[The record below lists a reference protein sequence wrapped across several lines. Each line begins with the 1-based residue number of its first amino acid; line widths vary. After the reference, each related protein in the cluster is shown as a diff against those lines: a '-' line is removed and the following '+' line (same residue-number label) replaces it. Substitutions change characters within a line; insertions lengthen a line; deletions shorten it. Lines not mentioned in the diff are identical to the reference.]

1 MALEITNLRF
11 LDQLRGGKSPGA
23 GVSMLKIRGTE
34 IQQRLTELAM
44 EAGGAEALRISD
56 ARGPEA
62 AFNARLAL
70 RYCNFRKTSIYAGSN
85 EIQRNIM
92 AKMMLGL

>member
-1 MALEITNLRF
+1 M
-11 LDQLRGGKSPGA
+11 LDRGVARLQHDGHGLDVVGNDA
-23 GVSMLKIRGTE
+23 TRGTE

-44 EAGGAEALRISD
+44 EAGGADAMRISD
-56 ARGPEA
+56 ATGDDAQFA
-62 AFNARLAL
+62 ATLGL